1 MQDRSI
7 KTKNNHKTR
16 NMKKILLLLAII
28 LPFLLTGCS
37 GENSPIEELPT
48 PPVDP
53 KEYIVSFGFSGEIT
67 NIEESPLSRA
77 VGNDLYGIQ
86 VYSMPA
92 AENDASKYKPYAYG
106 LFDDKAGMTVKLLEG
121 YKYKF
126 VSTMV
131 VNGKNVVYSYSGG
144 YSDPF
149 YSGSSTPVG
158 NSFSYSSDKM
168 LGGLRSGYTTM
179 ANTKSAYIP
188 NVERYYGEL
197 TAYIPVESKP
207 VSINMKRVSFGVKV
221 ITEGFTEG
229 KITISLKKGASI
241 YIVHPDTEVTDMFTF
256 QNANLYLDPISWTKD
271 DYTETI
277 SVSMTWEK
285 TDGAVTPLINQDITF
300 KRNKLT
306 TVTIKVK
313 DSSINNGVDISNEDT
328 PMGDGGNITIDA
340 GNGTDT
346 GVTPTP

>member
-1 MQDRSI
+1 
-7 KTKNNHKTR
+7 
-16 NMKKILLLLAII
+16 MKKILLLLAII

-48 PPVDP
+48 PPIDQ
-53 KEYIVSFGFSGEIT
+53 KEYIVSLGFSGEIT

-86 VYSMPA
+86 IYSMSA

-106 LFDDKAGMTVKLLEG
+106 LFDDKANMTVKLLEG
-121 YKYKF
+121 YRYKF

-131 VNGKNVVYSYSGG
+131 VNGKMVLYSHSGEYSAPFL
-144 YSDPF
+144 SDF
-149 YSGSSTPVG
+149 GTPVG
-158 NSFSYSSDKM
+158 NSFSYSSDKR
-168 LGGLRSGYTTM
+168 LGGLGRGFTSTT
-179 ANTKSAYIP
+179 NTENVHIP

-197 TAYIPVESKP
+197 TAYIPVESKS

-221 ITEGFTEG
+221 ITEGLTEG
-229 KITISLKKGASI
+229 KITISLKGGEPI
-241 YIVHPDTEVTDMFTF
+241 YIIHPGTEVNDMFTF
-256 QNANLYLDPISWTKD
+256 QNTNSYLDPMSWTKD

-285 TDGAVTPLINQDITF
+285 TDGALVPLVTQDITF

-306 TVTIKVK
+306 TITVKVK
-313 DSSINNGVDISNEDT
+313 DNSISNGVDISNEDT